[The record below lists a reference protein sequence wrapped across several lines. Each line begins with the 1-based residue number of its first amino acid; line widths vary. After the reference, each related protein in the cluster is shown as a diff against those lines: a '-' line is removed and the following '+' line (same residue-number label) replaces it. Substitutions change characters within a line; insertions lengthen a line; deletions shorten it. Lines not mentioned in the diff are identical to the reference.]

1 MRDPYRFTENLEYDG
16 YQLTCKGDL
25 IPAQK
30 GGRDDPSWPDYIEDM
45 EVFVDG
51 VEITGLVC
59 PTIIEALERQILGG
73 RDED

>member
-1 MRDPYRFTENLEYDG
+1 MRDPYRFIIEIKYDG
-16 YQLTCKGDL
+16 YRVTCKGDL

-30 GGRDDPSWPDYIEDM
+30 GGRDAPSWPDYIEDM
-45 EVFVDG
+45 SVSIDG
-51 VEITGLVC
+51 IDITGLVC